1 MKLIQRT
8 RVIFLF
14 LAVPLCMCLLIGA
27 SSSTGSPK
35 NDLNLNSGC
44 FCKVNLNLVVHVMV
58 HVYKFFTFFFFPSNK
73 FKLYGEV
80 DDCEC
85 KIENIDKFN
94 NYRIYPRLSMLV
106 KKDYFRFIKV
116 NLNKICR
123 FWPDDARCSI
133 KDCQLK
139 KCSEVMPYTNI
150 YMLTLLSKI

>member
-27 SSSTGSPK
+27 SSLTGSPK

-44 FCKVNLNLVVHVMV
+44 FCKVNFLFRLNLVVHVMV
-58 HVYKFFTFFFFPSNK
+58 HVYKFLSS
-73 FKLYGEV
+73 KLYGEV